1 MSKLKYSSQNNF
13 LNALG
18 IDLNEIPFRTFNSI
32 GIRNTKFI
40 VNNTFKS
47 VTTPEMTKKYDTKTI
62 NGKINFGETKSG
74 FPLDLSI
81 ESSDLTQKE
90 LKDPSRMSSMLKNAN
105 FTIFSAIRAKKQYGE
120 VIQQIMDQFFKMG
133 SSKTLKTNPD
143 TSFLDGRLSAASGT
157 ELFSPFTGSNELQQ
171 AFFYFPLNAGDGQLI
186 SGDRVNSASVNLKI
200 LAHYG
205 DRKNNLDVFQGASPL
220 FGDLRIEP
228 RVFEV
233 VRVKKDIG
241 FPLVQR
247 DINTPEGK
255 YGNGT
260 GQFWESYYGT
270 GSVDVD
276 TSVRTEFTI
285 SDVLKPGETLRIDI
299 STLVQDAIDNRNS
312 ILRFVIRPKMATY
325 RKNGCSSE
333 STGNKT
339 VANGGFGAGNHYFD
353 FERGGDDV
361 LTQPSLTLN
370 ITPSASSTGTR
381 RATLSRL
388 YRVQLTS

>member
-133 SSKTLKTNPD
+133 
-143 TSFLDGRLSAASGT
+143 
-157 ELFSPFTGSNELQQ
+157 
-171 AFFYFPLNAGDGQLI
+171 
-186 SGDRVNSASVNLKI
+186 
-200 LAHYG
+200 
-205 DRKNNLDVFQGASPL
+205 
-220 FGDLRIEP
+220 
-228 RVFEV
+228 
-233 VRVKKDIG
+233 
-241 FPLVQR
+241 
-247 DINTPEGK
+247 
-255 YGNGT
+255 
-260 GQFWESYYGT
+260 
-270 GSVDVD
+270 
-276 TSVRTEFTI
+276 
-285 SDVLKPGETLRIDI
+285 
-299 STLVQDAIDNRNS
+299 
-312 ILRFVIRPKMATY
+312 
-325 RKNGCSSE
+325 
-333 STGNKT
+333 
-339 VANGGFGAGNHYFD
+339 
-353 FERGGDDV
+353 
-361 LTQPSLTLN
+361 
-370 ITPSASSTGTR
+370 
-381 RATLSRL
+381 
-388 YRVQLTS
+388 